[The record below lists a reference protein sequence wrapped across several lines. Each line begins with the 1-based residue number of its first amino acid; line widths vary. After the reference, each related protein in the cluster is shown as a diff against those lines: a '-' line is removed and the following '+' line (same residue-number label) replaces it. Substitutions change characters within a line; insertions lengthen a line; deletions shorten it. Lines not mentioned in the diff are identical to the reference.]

1 MSRLPDEA
9 ETTCSACNDGATS
22 HRVGKNGEKGRDRD
36 LQLCPAAARR
46 LRHRSRR
53 ATCGVVAET
62 DPVPFV
68 VAFINDGSAGDMK
81 ESLTKA
87 LMDVKENADLCRVLE
102 TKYGFV
108 PHLAKKN

>member
-1 MSRLPDEA
+1 
-9 ETTCSACNDGATS
+9 
-22 HRVGKNGEKGRDRD
+22 
-36 LQLCPAAARR
+36 
-46 LRHRSRR
+46 
-53 ATCGVVAET
+53 
-62 DPVPFV
+62 
-68 VAFINDGSAGDMK
+68 MK